1 MGLFEST
8 IKPRTVALGPK
19 PPSIALLARLARV
32 SKTVLGDA
40 ANGMCDLGVD
50 GTRRTDEVLRTME
63 EFAAS
68 IAPIRPDWSDAR
80 AVEEWLTEF
89 RDRRAR
95 AARPKTATEIDREIV
110 AELVCGADPIALA
123 QRLNLSVAE
132 LSARVEAVSNKLQ
145 SQIDGVRAAL

>member
-1 MGLFEST
+1 
-8 IKPRTVALGPK
+8 
-19 PPSIALLARLARV
+19 
-32 SKTVLGDA
+32 
-40 ANGMCDLGVD
+40 
-50 GTRRTDEVLRTME
+50 
-63 EFAAS
+63 
-68 IAPIRPDWSDAR
+68 
-80 AVEEWLTEF
+80 LTEF